1 MTGNDTNTKGNQMNA
16 CETINV
22 WDVKAM
28 QDKLSDVVQMMFA
41 AGLDSEAREILKVFD
56 RVIERAAE

>member
-1 MTGNDTNTKGNQMNA
+1 MNA
-16 CETINV
+16 CETISV

-41 AGLDSEAREILKVFD
+41 AGLDNEAREMLKAFD
-56 RVIERAAE
+56 KVIDRAVE

>member
-1 MTGNDTNTKGNQMNA
+1 MNA
-16 CETINV
+16 CKTISV

-41 AGLDSEAREILKVFD
+41 AGLDNEAREMLKVFD
-56 RVIERAAE
+56 KVIELAAE

>member
-1 MTGNDTNTKGNQMNA
+1 MNA

-28 QDKLSDVVQMMFA
+28 QDKLADVVQLMFA
-41 AGLDSEAREILKVFD
+41 AGLGNEAREMLKVFEK
-56 RVIERAAE
+56 VIERAAD

>member
-1 MTGNDTNTKGNQMNA
+1 MRLAGQQTGDETMNA
-16 CETINV
+16 CKTISV

-41 AGLDSEAREILKVFD
+41 AGLDNEAREMLKVFD
-56 RVIERAAE
+56 KVIELTAE